1 MSNYAPNSN
10 PNYDILKTRKT
21 RIEALNDRINEADA
35 FLNTYLPDKD
45 NEQTNPTNPTKV
57 LNQRMERMLN
67 ELNEMRELS
76 NIDQA
81 NIEQEVASLPS
92 RSLIELSLSKIKV
105 VQDNK
110 KMKNEAEERE
120 NYIKRLE
127 QEILKQRLDLET
139 VKKNENENVVKIST
153 LEDQIRILKSKAFG
167 FDIAKKYEYY
177 KEKTSK
183 TGQIAQIED
192 ENLAYAMW
200 EKENYDSKKAP
211 QRLDK
216 IETSKNMW
224 IKDSQS
230 NIDKLVYD
238 VDVANSYN
246 NVNGLNSKTNNIN
259 SVWKSNNRQTNTG
272 NNSSIGT
279 NMRKIT
285 PMIFDKKIN

>member
-1 MSNYAPNSN
+1 MSNYALNSN
-10 PNYDILKTRKT
+10 SNYDVLKTRKT

-35 FLNTYLPDKD
+35 FLNTYIPDKA
-45 NEQTNPTNPTKV
+45 NEQSNPTNPTKI

-67 ELNEMRELS
+67 ELNEMREL
-76 NIDQA
+76 NKIDQA
-81 NIEQEVASLPS
+81 NIDQEVANLPS

-110 KMKNEAEERE
+110 KMKVEAEERE

-183 TGQIAQIED
+183 AGQIAQIED

-216 IETSKNMW
+216 METSKNMW

-246 NVNGLNSKTNNIN
+246 NMNGLNSNTNNVN
-259 SVWKSNNRQTNTG
+259 SVWRSNNRQVSTG
-272 NNSSIGT
+272 NSIGT